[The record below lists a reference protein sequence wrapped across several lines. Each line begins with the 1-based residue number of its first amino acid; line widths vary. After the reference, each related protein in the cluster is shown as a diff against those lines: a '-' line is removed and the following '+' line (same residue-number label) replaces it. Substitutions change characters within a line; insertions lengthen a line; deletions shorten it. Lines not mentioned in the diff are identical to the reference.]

1 LELAALLT
9 SYDFIAGLIAR
20 CWWLRPPG
28 ILPASLLFE
37 EPLPDSQKE
46 NPVCGM
52 LLVIVSRGTALGR
65 ESLRTGIYMSL
76 MDADALDAGWRKASL
91 SVNNGAC
98 VEVASARAA
107 VMVRD
112 SVDPS
117 GPVVAYPA
125 ATWQAFLAAAKASN

>member
-1 LELAALLT
+1 
-9 SYDFIAGLIAR
+9 
-20 CWWLRPPG
+20 
-28 ILPASLLFE
+28 
-37 EPLPDSQKE
+37 
-46 NPVCGM
+46 M
-52 LLVIVSRGTALGR
+52 LLVTVSRETVLER

-98 VEVASARAA
+98 VEVASSRTA